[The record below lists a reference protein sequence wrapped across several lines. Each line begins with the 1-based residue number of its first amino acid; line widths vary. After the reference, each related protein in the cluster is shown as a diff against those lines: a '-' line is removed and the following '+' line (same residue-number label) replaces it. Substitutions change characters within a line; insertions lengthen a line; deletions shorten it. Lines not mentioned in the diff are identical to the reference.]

1 MPVRPVPAGDAQAR
15 GRWAEQRVVWWYRWR
30 GWRLVARNWLGG
42 GGELDA
48 VFSRWRTLLVVEVR
62 YRSRD
67 DAFASV
73 DDAKWQRTLRAAQ
86 SLQRSYHLERYRL
99 RVDVAAVG
107 ADGRVRVHADLA
119 S

>member
-1 MPVRPVPAGDAQAR
+1 MPVRPVLAGDAQAR

-107 ADGRVRVHADLA
+107 PDGRVRVHADLA